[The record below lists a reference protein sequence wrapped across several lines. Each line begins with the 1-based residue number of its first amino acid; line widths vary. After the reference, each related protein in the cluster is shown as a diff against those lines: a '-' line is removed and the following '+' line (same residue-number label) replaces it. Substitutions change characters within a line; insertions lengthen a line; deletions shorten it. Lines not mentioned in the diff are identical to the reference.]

1 MSKCENCLHKKDCI
15 DEVNFKY
22 AKQCERFVPK
32 MSLTQEEYLQ
42 RTSRCANCIHSK
54 GTEDGYVYCY
64 NSSRKNYP
72 YAIDNFVFC
81 SDFVKRSDLDG

>member
-1 MSKCENCLHKKDCI
+1 MPKCENCLHKKDCI
-15 DEVNFKY
+15 DGANFKN
-22 AKQCERFVPK
+22 AESCKKFKPK
-32 MSLTQEEYLQ
+32 MALTREEYLQ

-54 GTEDGYVYCY
+54 GIEDDSVYCY

-81 SDFVKRSDLDG
+81 SDFVERSDLDG